1 LAIDFVHHYQGRSAL
16 IYQELQERTDAL
28 VEKAAIQLAAAE
40 QKAYSMDFQFTN
52 AFQAIVRLL

>member
-1 LAIDFVHHYQGRSAL
+1 
-16 IYQELQERTDAL
+16 

-40 QKAYSMDFQFTN
+40 QKAFSMDFQFTN

>member
-28 VEKAAIQLAAAE
+28 VEKAAIQLAAAVGPSTTG
-40 QKAYSMDFQFTN
+40 YSE
-52 AFQAIVRLL
+52 AGSGL